1 MEKEKEN
8 PNTIKNFLHVIKIE
22 DDMLMERRKKLH
34 HETVDKENFD
44 RTKFGIALSGGGIR
58 SATIN
63 LGILKTLNKFGILK
77 RSDYLSTVSGGG
89 YTGAYVQATLK
100 NEGSFE
106 KLFDDQHVEY
116 MRSRGEYLM
125 PGIGWMKKWNILILT
140 VGFSVSLIMSWL
152 SPIIIIALL
161 YIGYTIIGKLS
172 DMESWLTGFRGML
185 EGSGILTFSIYI
197 LGSIF
202 LLHFIANVALKY
214 SVGVSRRFNQ
224 LESIFVGLG
233 LTWLLIFLVTGLTVD
248 ESLGKYEYWHY
259 GLAAVLLVIA
269 GFFTNPNALSFHR
282 FYRNQLADAYL
293 HFTGE
298 FKNVRLRDLFSI
310 KSKKEKDYLAPYPLI
325 NTCLNLQATSDER
338 FTGSKANDY
347 FLLSPLYCGAK
358 LTGYVKTE
366 TAPDYRMMTLPAAT
380 TISAAAVNPG
390 MGMYSNKLL
399 SIIMTLVNARLGFWV
414 ANPLKMK
421 TSGLVWWPTYFF
433 YELMSLIG
441 TDNRKLNISDGG
453 HIENLGVYELLR
465 RKCRLIISVDAGA
478 DPEFAFMDLENLTI
492 RARNEL
498 GVDIH
503 FRDGNIPEEVIR
515 PKPSHGYSAKRF
527 AIADIYQ
534 LWEEIKPEDKDGNVI
549 KDKNGDKIE
558 VLVNYNRVRAILE
571 ELEEDDLL
579 EMEEVIGKL
588 NVQENLNDIIDTLG
602 LQSKAR
608 IHKVVTELTPKT
620 KLRKVF
626 FVLLEMLRDA
636 NVVLEKQ
643 LESKLQDDEMVQL
656 ALSKVVNTIE
666 QRILNL
672 LKVGTF
678 VYVKSSVTAP
688 EGKPQL
694 GDRSSLAYGTYKYKI
709 YHPSFPHEPTSDQF
723 FDKIQWE
730 AYFQLG
736 QFIGSEVL
744 GDENL
749 ITFSNKAKEQYSIE
763 QLLDH
768 FDNEVPLFELR
779 DKEIIPEQL
788 TEKFVPLQPLPSV
801 ESKEDEPELVAT
813 QPIPDTVE
821 SSPTLDS
828 TATAASPDTG
838 APVDEEEGDE
848 KVVVGEEVQYKM

>member
-1 MEKEKEN
+1 MSKDKQN
-8 PNTIKNFLHVIKIE
+8 PEIIKNFLELIKIE
-22 DDMLMERRKKLH
+22 DEQLLERRKRLFGQS
-34 HETVDKENFD
+34 EDKEELKK
-44 RTKFGIALSGGGIR
+44 TKFGIALSGGGIR

-77 RSDYLSTVSGGG
+77 RADFLSTVSGGG

-100 NEGSFE
+100 NEGSYE
-106 KLFDDQHVEY
+106 KLFDDKHVEY

-125 PGIGWMKKWNILILT
+125 PGIGWLKKWNILILT
-140 VGFSVSLIMSWL
+140 VGFLVSLIMSWM
-152 SPIIIIALL
+152 SPIIIVALF

-172 DMESWLTGFRGML
+172 NMESWLTGFRGIL
-185 EGSGILTFSIYI
+185 ETADILTFSLYI

-202 LLHFIANVALKY
+202 FLHFVANVALKY
-214 SVGVSRRFNQ
+214 HVGVSKRFNQ
-224 LESIFVGLG
+224 VESTVVGLG
-233 LTWLLIFLVTGLTVD
+233 LVWLIIFMLTGLTVN
-248 ESLGKYEYWHY
+248 ESLGQYNYLIY
-259 GLAAVLLVIA
+259 TLAAVVLIVA

-293 HFTGE
+293 HFTGV
-298 FKNVRLRDLFSI
+298 FKNVRLKNLFNA
-310 KSKKEKDYLAPYPLI
+310 KSEKVNDYLAPYPLI
-325 NTCLNLQATSDER
+325 NTCLNLQSTQDER

-358 LTGYVKTE
+358 LTGYVQTS
-366 TAPDYRMMTLPAAT
+366 TAPDYRQMTLPAAT

-399 SIIMTLVNARLGFWV
+399 SIIMTVVNARLGFWV
-414 ANPLKMK
+414 ANPLKNMR
-421 TSGLVWWPTYFF
+421 TGLVWWPTYFF
-433 YELMSLIG
+433 YELFSLIG

-478 DPEFAFMDLENLTI
+478 DPKFSFMDLENLTI

-503 FRDGNIPEEVIR
+503 FRDGDIPEEVIR
-515 PKPSHGYSAKRF
+515 PKPSHGYSDKRF

-534 LWEEIKPEDKDGNVI
+534 LWEEIKPEDENGKLIRDR
-549 KDKNGDKIE
+549 NGDKIE
-558 VLVNYNRVRAILE
+558 VLVNYNRVRKLLDR
-571 ELEEDDLL
+571 LEEDDLR
-579 EMEEVIGKL
+579 EMEEVIIKL
-588 NVQENLNDIIDTLG
+588 NVRENIGDIIDTLG
-602 LQSKAR
+602 ISDKMSIR
-608 IHKVVTELTPKT
+608 RVVSELTEKRS
-620 KLRKVF
+620 LQRVF
-626 FVLLEMLRDA
+626 TVLLEMLRDA
-636 NVVLEKQ
+636 NVILEKQ
-643 LESKLQDDEMVQL
+643 LESKLRDDAKTQM
-656 ALSKVVNTIE
+656 ALSKIANIIE
-666 QRILNL
+666 ERVLNL

-678 VYVKSSVTAP
+678 VYIKSSVTAP

-744 GDENL
+744 GDDNL
-749 ITFSNKAKEQYSIE
+749 ITFSSKAKEQFSIH

-768 FDNEVPLFELR
+768 FDNEVPLYELR
-779 DKEIIPEQL
+779 DKEIVPEQIL
-788 TEKFVPLQPLPSV
+788 ETLVPLQPLPSAIPKEVGSEDAV
-801 ESKEDEPELVAT
+801 ELEEPAMEAVI
-813 QPIPDTVE
+813 QEGSENSEVE
-821 SSPTLDS
+821 TP
-828 TATAASPDTG
+828 
-838 APVDEEEGDE
+838 EEEIEDE
-848 KVVVGEEVQYKM
+848 KVVLGEEVQYKM